1 MPDIT
6 LDRADGVATIT
17 LTAPDRRNAL
27 TLDMARELVE
37 ACETIDSDPS
47 IGAVVVTGGEYFCA
61 GGDRQTLADAG
72 RDPATPDAWDGIGLV
87 YRSFARV
94 GELEPPTVAAIRGG
108 AVGAGVNLAFA
119 TDLRVVASDAK
130 IVSGFLQIGLHP
142 GGGHGVLLGRTGHA
156 RQPPPWPC
164 SARASM
170 APAPPSWGWRGRRST
185 TPVEPTARELAAAPA
200 ADPALARRVARSLRA
215 EWGPPALPWP
225 AALDMERASQMW
237 SMRRKDLKRVVD
249 YFTAIR
255 LYSAFELCL
264 FAGLCVAAIA
274 GHDTAS
280 SGAGLDAR
288 GGLDPAVPAGSSAA
302 A

>member
-1 MPDIT
+1 MPDIS

-17 LTAPDRRNAL
+17 LDAPDRRNAL
-27 TLDMARELVE
+27 TLDMARELVA
-37 ACETIDSDPS
+37 ACDEIDADPS
-47 IGAVVVTGGEYFCA
+47 VGAVVVTGGEFFCA

-119 TDLRVVASDAK
+119 TDLRVVATDAK

-142 GGGHGVLLGRTGHA
+142 GGGHGVLLGRTGQREA
-156 RQPPPWPC
+156 AAAMAMFGQGIDG
-164 SARASM
+164 ARA
-170 APAPPSWGWRGRRST
+170 AELGLAWAAVADAE
-185 TPVEPTARELAAAPA
+185 VEPAARELATAPA

-215 EWGPPALPWP
+215 EMGPPALPWP

-237 SMRRKDLKRVVD
+237 SMRRKDLK
-249 YFTAIR
+249 
-255 LYSAFELCL
+255 
-264 FAGLCVAAIA
+264 G
-274 GHDTAS
+274 
-280 SGAGLDAR
+280 
-288 GGLDPAVPAGSSAA
+288 
-302 A
+302 

>member
-1 MPDIT
+1 MPDIR

-17 LTAPDRRNAL
+17 LDAPDRRNAL
-27 TLDMARELVE
+27 TLEMARELVE
-37 ACETIDSDPS
+37 ACEQIDADPS
-47 IGAVVVTGGEYFCA
+47 VGAVVVSGGDYFCA

-119 TDLRVVASDAK
+119 TDLRVVAADAK

-142 GGGHGVLLGRTGHA
+142 GGGHGVLLGRTGQREA
-156 RQPPPWPC
+156 AAAMALFGQGIDG
-164 SARASM
+164 ARA
-170 APAPPSWGWRGRRST
+170 AELGLAWAAVDDGQ
-185 TPVEPTARELAAAPA
+185 VEATARELAERPA

-215 EWGPPALPWP
+215 ELGPPALPWP

-237 SMRRKDLKRVVD
+237 SMRRKDLA
-249 YFTAIR
+249 T
-255 LYSAFELCL
+255 
-264 FAGLCVAAIA
+264 
-274 GHDTAS
+274 
-280 SGAGLDAR
+280 
-288 GGLDPAVPAGSSAA
+288 
-302 A
+302 

>member
-1 MPDIT
+1 MPDIS

-17 LTAPDRRNAL
+17 LDAPDRRNAL
-27 TLDMARELVE
+27 TLDMARELVATCDE
-37 ACETIDSDPS
+37 IDADPS
-47 IGAVVVTGGEYFCA
+47 VGAVVVTGGEFFCA

-119 TDLRVVASDAK
+119 TDLRVVATDAK

-142 GGGHGVLLGRTGHA
+142 GGGHGVLLGRTGQREA
-156 RQPPPWPC
+156 AAAMAMFGQGIDG
-164 SARASM
+164 ARA
-170 APAPPSWGWRGRRST
+170 AELGLAWAAVADAE
-185 TPVEPTARELAAAPA
+185 VEPAARELATAPA

-215 EWGPPALPWP
+215 EMGPPALPWP

-237 SMRRKDLKRVVD
+237 SMRRKDLK
-249 YFTAIR
+249 
-255 LYSAFELCL
+255 
-264 FAGLCVAAIA
+264 G
-274 GHDTAS
+274 
-280 SGAGLDAR
+280 
-288 GGLDPAVPAGSSAA
+288 
-302 A
+302 

>member
-1 MPDIT
+1 MSDIT

-17 LTAPDRRNAL
+17 LSAPDRRNAL
-27 TLDMARELVE
+27 TLEMAEQLVQ
-37 ACETIDSDPS
+37 ACDQVDADPA
-47 IGAVVVTGGEYFCA
+47 IGAVVITGGEYFCA

-119 TDLRVVASDAK
+119 TDLRVVGARAK

-142 GGGHGVLLGRTGHA
+142 GGGHGVLLGRTGQREA
-156 RQPPPWPC
+156 AAAMALFGQGIDGT
-164 SARASM
+164 RA
-170 APAPPSWGWRGRRST
+170 AELGLAWAAVDDDR
-185 TPVEPTARELAAAPA
+185 VEPTARELAEGPA

-215 EWGPPALPWP
+215 ELGPPALPWP

-237 SMRRKDLKRVVD
+237 SMRRKDLK
-249 YFTAIR
+249 
-255 LYSAFELCL
+255 
-264 FAGLCVAAIA
+264 G
-274 GHDTAS
+274 
-280 SGAGLDAR
+280 
-288 GGLDPAVPAGSSAA
+288 
-302 A
+302 

>member
-1 MPDIT
+1 MPTDIS

-17 LTAPDRRNAL
+17 LAAPDRRNAL

-37 ACETIDSDPS
+37 ACDEIDGDPS
-47 IGAVVVTGGEYFCA
+47 VGAVVVTGGEYFCA

-119 TDLRVVASDAK
+119 TDLRVVATEAK

-142 GGGHGVLLGRTGHA
+142 GGGHGVLLGRTGQREA
-156 RQPPPWPC
+156 AAAMALFGQGIDG
-164 SARASM
+164 ARA
-170 APAPPSWGWRGRRST
+170 AELGLAWAAVADDE
-185 TPVEPTARELAAAPA
+185 VEPTARELAAAPA
-200 ADPALARRVARSLRA
+200 ADPELARRVARSLRA
-215 EWGPPALPWP
+215 ELGPPALPWP

-237 SMRRKDLKRVVD
+237 SMRRKDLK
-249 YFTAIR
+249 
-255 LYSAFELCL
+255 
-264 FAGLCVAAIA
+264 G
-274 GHDTAS
+274 
-280 SGAGLDAR
+280 
-288 GGLDPAVPAGSSAA
+288 
-302 A
+302 